1 MQFKL
6 NKMTLMGKF
15 LSPILLATTIAMIL
29 GAALLVNNVLNST
42 QIQQDIASKALKVE
56 QESAEQSLIKA
67 LNSKADSLGLFMSK
81 TAPDL
86 ILGYDFTSLQ
96 DFQAIAAKDQDV
108 AYAAYLKPDN
118 SAMTEFK
125 AVKDKQ
131 DIIEKR
137 YKIESEGEL
146 LGYVLLGLTKAGV
159 KQGIH
164 ESNQRISQAETNV
177 RETADE
183 ALSGFLTIMV
193 GDVIAALIMIS
204 AMVYFLFK
212 TMVTSRL
219 RETNELIKALAD
231 GSGDLTRRLP
241 MPNDDELSQL
251 CGSVNQFVEYLQNI
265 ISNIVENTKVLNS
278 EAGELQ
284 QYGSELSKYADSQS
298 KETTMTATAM
308 TEMTSTVQ
316 EVVRFAQ
323 DASAAANKA
332 DSDAHDGKKLVN
344 ETTESINQLAREIEN
359 ASSAIHDVEND
370 SENIGSVIEVIKGI
384 ADQTN
389 LLALNA
395 AIEAA
400 RAGEQGRGFAVV
412 ADEVRTLA
420 SRTQT
425 STEEIQQMIQNL
437 QQRTGQAVSVMQQ
450 STAKAKETVEQAG
463 HAGAALTSITEA
475 VSTINQMNIQIAT
488 AAEEQG
494 KVSEEIN
501 KSIITLNNI
510 AEHTSEKAQKTAD
523 SGSKI
528 SQIAIE
534 SDKLVGTFKI

>member
-6 NKMTLMGKF
+6 NKIKLMGKF
-15 LSPILLATTIAMIL
+15 LTPILFATMIALIL
-29 GAALLVNNVLNST
+29 GATLLVSNVLNMT
-42 QIQQDIASKALKVE
+42 RMQQDIASKALKAE
-56 QESAEQSLIKA
+56 QESAEQGLIKA
-67 LNSKADSLGLFMSK
+67 LHSKADSLGLFMSK

-96 DFQAIAAKDQDV
+96 DYQANAAKDPDV
-108 AYAAYLKPDN
+108 AYAAYIKPDN
-118 SAMTEFK
+118 SAMTEYQ

-146 LGYVLLGLTKAGV
+146 LGYVLLGLSKSGV
-159 KQGIH
+159 KQGISA
-164 ESNQRISQAETNV
+164 SNQRISQAETNV
-177 RETADE
+177 RATAE
-183 ALSGFLTIMV
+183 ESLSKFFSIMV
-193 GDVIAALIMIS
+193 IDVLAALLLIS
-204 AMVYFLFK
+204 VIVYFLFR
-212 TMVTSRL
+212 TLVTSRL
-219 RETNELIKALAD
+219 RETKELIEALAD

-241 MPNDDELSQL
+241 KPNEDEVSQL
-251 CGSVNQFVEYLQNI
+251 CGSVNQFVEYLQKI
-265 ISNIVENTKVLNS
+265 ITNIVDNTKLLNI
-278 EAGELQ
+278 EAEELQ
-284 QYGSELSKYADSQS
+284 QFGGELSNYAESQS

-316 EVVRFAQ
+316 EVARFAQ
-323 DASAAANKA
+323 DAAGAASKA
-332 DSDAHDGKKLVN
+332 DNDALDGRSLVN
-344 ETTESINQLAREIEN
+344 ETTESINQLAQEIEK
-359 ASSAIHDVEND
+359 ASAAINDVEND
-370 SENIGSVIEVIKGI
+370 SENIGGVIEVIKGI

-420 SRTQT
+420 SRTQS

-437 QQRTGQAVSVMQQ
+437 QSRTNQAVSVMEH
-450 STAKAKETVEQAG
+450 STTKAKETVAQANN
-463 HAGAALTSITEA
+463 AGAALQGITAA
-475 VSTINQMNIQIAT
+475 VSTINQMNIHIAT
-488 AAEEQG
+488 AADEQG
-494 KVSEEIN
+494 KVSEAIN
-501 KSIITLNNI
+501 KSIITLNDI
-510 AEHTSEKAQKTAD
+510 ADNTSEKAQKTAH

-528 SQIAIE
+528 SQIANE

>member
-56 QESAEQSLIKA
+56 QKSAEQSLIKA

-96 DFQAIAAKDQDV
+96 DFQANAAKDPDV

-118 SAMTEFK
+118 SPMTEFK

-131 DIIEKR
+131 DIIERR

-159 KQGIH
+159 TQDIH
-164 ESNQRISQAETNV
+164 ESNQRISHAEANV

-193 GDVIAALIMIS
+193 GDVIAALVMIS

-219 RETNELIKALAD
+219 RETNELINALAD

-241 MPNDDELSQL
+241 MPNEDELSQL

-265 ISNIVENTKVLNS
+265 ITNIVENTKVLNS

-284 QYGSELSKYADSQS
+284 QFGSELSKYADSQS
-298 KETTMTATAM
+298 KETTMTAAAM

-316 EVVRFAQ
+316 EVTRFAQ

-332 DSDAHDGKKLVN
+332 DNDAHEGKKLVN
-344 ETTESINQLAREIEN
+344 ETTESINQLAMEIEK
-359 ASSAIHDVEND
+359 ASSAIHEVEND
-370 SENIGSVIEVIKGI
+370 SENIGGVIEVIKGI

-450 STAKAKETVEQAG
+450 STAKAKETVEQAN
-463 HAGAALTSITEA
+463 HAGTALNSITEA

-501 KSIITLNNI
+501 KSIITLNDI

-523 SGSKI
+523 SGCKI
-528 SQIAIE
+528 SQIASE

>member
-6 NKMTLMGKF
+6 KKIKLMGKF
-15 LSPILLATTIAMIL
+15 LTPILFLTMIALIL
-29 GAALLVNNVLNST
+29 GATLLINNVLNST
-42 QIQQDIASKALKVE
+42 QIQQDIASKALKAE

-67 LNSKADSLGLFMSK
+67 LHSKADSLGLFMSQ

-96 DFQAIAAKDQDV
+96 AYQANAAKDPDV
-108 AYAAYLKPDN
+108 AYAAYIKPDN
-118 SAMTEFK
+118 SAMTEYK
-125 AVKDKQ
+125 AVEDKQ

-146 LGYVLLGLTKAGV
+146 LGYVLLGLSKAGV
-159 KQGIH
+159 KQGIN
-164 ESNQRISQAETNV
+164 ESNQRISQAEEKV
-177 RETADE
+177 QQSSEE
-183 ALSGFLTIMV
+183 SLSQFLTIILIDVIVALVMISVMV
-193 GDVIAALIMIS
+193 G
-204 AMVYFLFK
+204 FLFK
-212 TMVTSRL
+212 VLVTSRL
-219 RETNELIKALAD
+219 RDTKELIDALAD

-241 MPNDDELSQL
+241 EPNEDEVSQL
-251 CGSVNQFVEYLQNI
+251 CGSVNQFVEYLQKI
-265 ISNIVENTKVLNS
+265 ITNIVDNTKVLNA
-278 EAGELQ
+278 EATELQ
-284 QYGSELSKYADSQS
+284 QFGSELSKYADSQS
-298 KETTMTATAM
+298 EETTMTATAM

-316 EVVRFAQ
+316 EVARFAQ
-323 DASAAANKA
+323 DAAGAANKA
-332 DSDAHDGKKLVN
+332 DSDALEGRKLVN
-344 ETTESINQLAREIEN
+344 ETTESINQLAQEIEK
-359 ASSAIHDVEND
+359 ASSAINHVEND
-370 SENIGSVIEVIKGI
+370 SENIGGVIEVIKGI

-420 SRTQT
+420 SRTQS

-437 QQRTGQAVSVMQQ
+437 QSRTNQAVSVMQQ
-450 STAKAKETVEQAG
+450 STTKAKETVEQANN
-463 HAGAALTSITEA
+463 AGSALTSITEA
-475 VSTINQMNIQIAT
+475 VSTINQMNIHIAS

-501 KSIITLNNI
+501 KSIITLNDI
-510 AEHTSEKAQKTAD
+510 AENTSEKAQNTAH
-523 SGSKI
+523 SGAKI
-528 SQIAIE
+528 SQIANE

>member
-56 QESAEQSLIKA
+56 QKSAEQSLIKA

-96 DFQAIAAKDQDV
+96 DFQANAAKDPDV

-131 DIIEKR
+131 DIIERR

-146 LGYVLLGLTKAGV
+146 LGYVLLGLSKAGV
-159 KQGIH
+159 TQDIH
-164 ESNQRISQAETNV
+164 ESNQRISHAEANV

-193 GDVIAALIMIS
+193 GDVIAALVMIS

-219 RETNELIKALAD
+219 RETNELINALAD

-241 MPNDDELSQL
+241 MPNEDELSQL

-265 ISNIVENTKVLNS
+265 ITNIVENTKVLNS

-284 QYGSELSKYADSQS
+284 QFGSELSKYADSQS

-316 EVVRFAQ
+316 EVTRFAQ

-332 DSDAHDGKKLVN
+332 DNDAHEGKKLVN
-344 ETTESINQLAREIEN
+344 ETTESINQLAMEIEK
-359 ASSAIHDVEND
+359 ASSAIHEVEND
-370 SENIGSVIEVIKGI
+370 SENIGGVIEVIKGI

-450 STAKAKETVEQAG
+450 STAKAKETVEQAN
-463 HAGAALTSITEA
+463 HAGTALNSITEA

-501 KSIITLNNI
+501 KSIITLNDI

-523 SGSKI
+523 SGCKI
-528 SQIAIE
+528 SQIASE

>member
-15 LSPILLATTIAMIL
+15 LSPILLVITIAMIL

-56 QESAEQSLIKA
+56 QESAQQSLIKA

-96 DFQAIAAKDQDV
+96 DFQANAAKDPDV

-125 AVKDKQ
+125 VVEDKQ
-131 DIIEKR
+131 DIIERR

-159 KQGIH
+159 NQGIH
-164 ESNQRISQAETNV
+164 ESNQRISQAEANV
-177 RETADE
+177 RETADK
-183 ALSGFLTIMV
+183 ALSGFLSIMV
-193 GDVIAALIMIS
+193 GDVIAALVMIS

-212 TMVTSRL
+212 TMVTNRL
-219 RETNELIKALAD
+219 RETNELINALAD

-241 MPNDDELSQL
+241 MPNNDELSQL

-265 ISNIVENTKVLNS
+265 ITNIVENTKVLNS

-284 QYGSELSKYADSQS
+284 QFGSELSKYADSQS

-316 EVVRFAQ
+316 EVARFAQ

-359 ASSAIHDVEND
+359 ASAAIHDVEND
-370 SENIGSVIEVIKGI
+370 SENIGGVIEVIKGI

-450 STAKAKETVEQAG
+450 STTKAKETVEQAN
-463 HAGAALTSITEA
+463 HAGTALNSITEA

-488 AAEEQG
+488 AAEDQG

-501 KSIITLNNI
+501 KSIITLNDI
-510 AEHTSEKAQKTAD
+510 AEHTSEKAQNTAH

-528 SQIAIE
+528 SHIAIE

>member
-56 QESAEQSLIKA
+56 QKSAEQSLIKA

-96 DFQAIAAKDQDV
+96 DFQANAAKDPDV

-118 SAMTEFK
+118 SPMTEFK

-131 DIIEKR
+131 DIIERR

-159 KQGIH
+159 TQDIH
-164 ESNQRISQAETNV
+164 ESNQRISHAEANV

-193 GDVIAALIMIS
+193 GDVIAALVMIS

-219 RETNELIKALAD
+219 RETNELINALAD

-241 MPNDDELSQL
+241 MPNEDELSQL

-265 ISNIVENTKVLNS
+265 ITNIVENTKVLNS

-284 QYGSELSKYADSQS
+284 QFGSELSKYADSQS
-298 KETTMTATAM
+298 KETTMTAAAM

-316 EVVRFAQ
+316 EVTRFAQ

-344 ETTESINQLAREIEN
+344 ETTESINQLAMEIEK
-359 ASSAIHDVEND
+359 ASSAIHEVEND
-370 SENIGSVIEVIKGI
+370 SENIGGVIEVIKGI

-450 STAKAKETVEQAG
+450 STAKAKETVEQAN
-463 HAGAALTSITEA
+463 HAGTALNSITEA

-501 KSIITLNNI
+501 KSIITLNDI

-523 SGSKI
+523 SGCKI
-528 SQIAIE
+528 SQIASE